1 MLYWDL
7 NLVVCCPKPKSKSSR
22 TKAGQTYLRTL
33 MEKKKRD
40 KPKRKKEKQVF
51 RKEEKMANQNNTFSL
66 SLSLSLVYISK
77 SVASIWRV
85 REKEE

>member
-1 MLYWDL
+1 
-7 NLVVCCPKPKSKSSR
+7 
-22 TKAGQTYLRTL
+22 
-33 MEKKKRD
+33 MEKKRRD

-51 RKEEKMANQNNTFSL
+51 RKEEKNGESKQQNI
-66 SLSLSLVYISK
+66 LSLSLVNISK